1 MAELLH
7 SAAQLAGL
15 IILGRV
21 PCDRGDLF
29 RRSTLSASAG
39 TSRSSAR
46 ETDAPVY
53 SRSHLDRLHDGRVS
67 HCGRRLLSTLAEDAH
82 CGYIPGHVDC
92 TSGCGDLRAC
102 PDWGAGRP
110 EYRRPGLGSQLLRR
124 HASDMIQKGRT
135 GGDEF
140 ETSAVADQQMKW
152 WITDTDRRKRPRRSP

>member
-53 SRSHLDRLHDGRVS
+53 SRSHLDRL
-67 HCGRRLLSTLAEDAH
+67 
-82 CGYIPGHVDC
+82 
-92 TSGCGDLRAC
+92 
-102 PDWGAGRP
+102 
-110 EYRRPGLGSQLLRR
+110 
-124 HASDMIQKGRT
+124 
-135 GGDEF
+135 
-140 ETSAVADQQMKW
+140 
-152 WITDTDRRKRPRRSP
+152 